1 MVLYFIYVNII
12 AANFTAFLP
21 IANPNIATVFIY
33 IACLNLD
40 LGIDVCPYTGMDDYI
55 KQWLQLAFPA
65 YIIILVAIVIFISER
80 SSRFARLIR
89 RGNPVATLA
98 TLLLLSYAKLLRVI
112 IDIFSFAFLKYPD
125 GSTKMVF
132 HTSKV
137 SISLYFWLQSSFSC

>member
-1 MVLYFIYVNII
+1 MATYNGEERLSHYSHS
-12 AANFTAFLP
+12 
-21 IANPNIATVFIY
+21 ANPNIATVFI
-33 IACLNLD
+33 AWLNLD
-40 LGIDVCPYTGMDDYI
+40 LGIDVCPYTGMDAYI
-55 KQWLQLAFPA
+55 KQRLQVVFPA
-65 YIIILVAIVIFISER
+65 YVIILVAFISER
-80 SSRFARLIR
+80 SSRFARLIG

-137 SISLYFWLQSSFSC
+137 STSLYFWLQSSFSC